1 MAIYGE
7 NVKVAVTAMIQ
18 LATLGDGCVA
28 SLSLLSKAESL
39 SVSFLE
45 QLFFKLKQSG
55 LVESK
60 RGIHGGYYLKKAPS
74 AITLFHII
82 EAVESST
89 KITRC
94 KKGSGGCLPGGHVCL
109 THKLWRELE
118 KINHIILNNISLDDL
133 IGGRIKDLSN
143 MLVTPNLQTGA
154 KE

>member
-7 NVKVAVTAMIQ
+7 NVKVAVTAMMQ
-18 LATLGDGCVA
+18 LAFLGDGHVT
-28 SLSLLSKAESL
+28 SLTALSRAESL

-45 QLFFKLKQSG
+45 QIFSKLKQRG

-60 RGIHGGYYLKKAPS
+60 RGIYGGYSLKKAPHE
-74 AITLFHII
+74 ITLFNII
-82 EAVESST
+82 EAVEAST

-118 KINHIILNNISLDDL
+118 KINKTILNNISLDDL
-133 IGGRIKDLSN
+133 ISCRITDLSN
-143 MLVTPNLQTGA
+143 MLIIPNLKTGA

>member
-7 NVKVAVTAMIQ
+7 NVKVAVTAMMQ
-18 LATLGDGCVA
+18 LALLGNGHVASLATL
-28 SLSLLSKAESL
+28 SRAESL
-39 SVSFLE
+39 SISFLE
-45 QLFFKLKQSG
+45 QLFSKLKQRG

-60 RGIHGGYYLKKAPS
+60 RGIYGGYALKKAPHE
-74 AITLFHII
+74 ITLFNII
-82 EAVESST
+82 EAVEAST

-118 KINHIILNNISLDDL
+118 KINKTILNNISLDDL
-133 IGGRIKDLSN
+133 ISCRITDLSN
-143 MLVTPNLQTGA
+143 MLIIPNLKTGA